1 MCPQS
6 FSRFADRIIA
16 RFAARQHGVV
26 ARCQLLDAGVTG
38 RQIKLRLR
46 NGRLHEIHRGVYLV
60 GHTVP
65 PPLAVEQAALLACG
79 KAAVL
84 SHRSA
89 AKLWDLLPYPASAP
103 AWVTVPSER
112 SAERPRIASSPP
124 RPSSALRSR
133 ATRERGEWPSSAASW
148 TCPVVRAERD
158 HRPSDECCVCFAR
171 PASAAT
177 RPTHESTATRWTSCG
192 AMPDWRSRSTAGT
205 VTLPESPSSATA

>member
-65 PPLAVEQAALLACG
+65 PPLAIEQAALLACG
-79 KAAVL
+79 DKSVL

-89 AKLWDLLPYPASAP
+89 ANLWNLLPYPASAP
-103 AWVTVPSER
+103 AWVTVPPGRNAGR
-112 SAERPRIASSPP
+112 SGIKMKRAMLARQDIRTRHCLRLTSPP
-124 RPSSALRSR
+124 RTILDLSTLLDESELES
-133 ATRERGEWPSSAASW
+133 
-148 TCPVVRAERD
+148 VVAEAQYRQ
-158 HRPSDECCVCFAR
+158 
-171 PASAAT
+171 
-177 RPTHESTATRWTSCG
+177 
-192 AMPDWRSRSTAGT
+192 
-205 VTLPESPSSATA
+205 

>member
-26 ARCQLLDAGVTG
+26 ARWQLLDAGVTG

-60 GHTVP
+60 GHAVP

-79 KAAVL
+79 EKSVL

-89 AKLWDLLPYPASAP
+89 ANLWNLLPYPASAP
-103 AWVTVPSER
+103 AWVTVPPER
-112 SAERPRIASSPP
+112 SADRTGIQIRRGNLPLRDIRRRRGLRLTSPP
-124 RPSSALRSR
+124 RTIVDL
-133 ATRERGEWPSSAASW
+133 
-148 TCPVVRAERD
+148 
-158 HRPSDECCVCFAR
+158 
-171 PASAAT
+171 
-177 RPTHESTATRWTSCG
+177 
-192 AMPDWRSRSTAGT
+192 
-205 VTLPESPSSATA
+205 SPY